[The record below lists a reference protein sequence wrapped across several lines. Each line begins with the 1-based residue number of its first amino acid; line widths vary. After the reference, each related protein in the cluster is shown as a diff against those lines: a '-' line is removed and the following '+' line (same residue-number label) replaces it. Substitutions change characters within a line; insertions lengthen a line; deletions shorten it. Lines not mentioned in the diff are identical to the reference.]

1 VIRKS
6 KYTESAIHPQTPRS
20 PGWRR
25 KKKQVKRHSHAKPSI
40 NENKKKKQRDI
51 MWGEGIKQEESGV
64 EGYRSEVLIEVKAVA
79 DDLLTLGVG
88 LLLGAGHDTSLLIVT
103 DTLLE
108 EVGLASQGDGL
119 HEVEGVRRVIVLL
132 VAKGDEE
139 TVSHKLDVLAHEL
152 GVHAKQAT
160 GKSVSEELLLD
171 TNGLDNDVLNDLGVR
186 AVVQV
191 REEETSE
198 IRVETLVT
206 RDELVGE
213 GETGHQTTLLEPEDG
228 GEGAREEDTLDSSEG
243 NQTRSEGR
251 LSVIDPADGPLSLL
265 GNAGNWMMGQ
275 SKVHVGASG

>member
-1 VIRKS
+1 
-6 KYTESAIHPQTPRS
+6 
-20 PGWRR
+20 
-25 KKKQVKRHSHAKPSI
+25 
-40 NENKKKKQRDI
+40 

-64 EGYRSEVLIEVKAVA
+64 EGYRSEVLIEVKTVA

-119 HEVEGVRRVIVLL
+119 HEVEGVGRVVVLL
-132 VAKGDEE
+132 VAKGHEE
-139 TVSHKLDVLAHEL
+139 TVSDKLDVLAHEL

-171 TNGLDNDVLNDLGVR
+171 ANGLDNDVFHDLGVR

-198 IRVETLVT
+198 ISVETLVT

-251 LSVIDPADGPLSLL
+251 LSVIDPTDSPLGLL
-265 GNAGNWMMGQ
+265 GNAGNWTMGQ
-275 SKVHVGASG
+275 PRVHVGASE